1 MALPFLET
9 LASKEDLKAKAPK
22 RLVFLGGG
30 YGLTEESF
38 YPKKHGKF
46 SDIGITPGLKNME
59 RHINELTMVQ
69 GLFNPKVRDPHSG
82 SSGYLAGIKN
92 AISCDSNAANGKPI
106 AGIKRP
112 IDLYHQLFAS
122 GKQSSKEINKML
134 AKKRSILDAVSQN
147 GLSMKKRLSTDD
159 KDKVEEYFESVRDI
173 EINLQRQAE
182 WATVPKPKAP
192 FKGPDQG
199 ISGEE
204 EIQAMLDMIII
215 ALQTD
220 STRVASYRLPITS
233 LLKSLDIGI
242 TAHALSHYKFS
253 KTKRADSE
261 TRDARLMKFIAEF
274 VDKLKVTKDRNG
286 LNLYDTTLTSF
297 GGNLR
302 TAHTLHSCPALIIGG
317 SNKFKKGYNIQL
329 KNNTPMTNYWLTILQ
344 DAGVNISQFN
354 DSTGELTDMLA

>member
-92 AISCDSNAANGKPI
+92 AISCDQLAAQHFSKHSANGDREGHGKGGLSLSNAANGKPI

-159 KDKVEEYFESVRDI
+159 KDKVEDV
-173 EINLQRQAE
+173 
-182 WATVPKPKAP
+182 
-192 FKGPDQG
+192 
-199 ISGEE
+199 
-204 EIQAMLDMIII
+204 
-215 ALQTD
+215 
-220 STRVASYRLPITS
+220 
-233 LLKSLDIGI
+233 
-242 TAHALSHYKFS
+242 
-253 KTKRADSE
+253 
-261 TRDARLMKFIAEF
+261 
-274 VDKLKVTKDRNG
+274 
-286 LNLYDTTLTSF
+286 
-297 GGNLR
+297 
-302 TAHTLHSCPALIIGG
+302 
-317 SNKFKKGYNIQL
+317 
-329 KNNTPMTNYWLTILQ
+329 
-344 DAGVNISQFN
+344 
-354 DSTGELTDMLA
+354 